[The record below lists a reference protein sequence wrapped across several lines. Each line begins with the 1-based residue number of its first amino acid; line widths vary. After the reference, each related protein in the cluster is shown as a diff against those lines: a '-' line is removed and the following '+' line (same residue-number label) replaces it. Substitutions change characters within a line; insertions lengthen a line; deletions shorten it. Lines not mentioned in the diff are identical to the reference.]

1 MMVNYLTFEERNR
14 LGIGDEGPAKA
25 LSRLRYHADA
35 ADHVIARQQA
45 KIERLNEEIVALN
58 TQLQK
63 LRSELEAVQR
73 VQGEWNNVPQG
84 QLNVD

>member
-25 LSRLRYHADA
+25 LSKLRYHADA

-45 KIERLNEEIVALN
+45 QIEKLHEEIAVLN
-58 TQLQK
+58 TQLGK
-63 LRSELEAVQR
+63 LRVELEEVQR
-73 VQGEWNNVPQG
+73 VQDEWQNVVRDQA
-84 QLNVD
+84 NVE